1 MARHA
6 EFDRTKIVEQA
17 MNLFWEKGYEAT
29 SIQDL
34 TEVMG
39 IKPGSLYNSFQDKHT
54 LFLEALDRYRAT
66 DGSYLLRTLAN
77 STSGKSAIEM
87 FFRGLIEELISDPQN
102 RACFIL
108 NATLE
113 LGSHDAEVAERV
125 RESTEYG
132 ERAFYLALVRAQ
144 ASGEIGS
151 QHDLRAVAAYLV
163 SMVKGIQVTA
173 KAQPDRENLLA
184 IMRVGLSILS

>member
-29 SIQDL
+29 SVQDL

-66 DGSYLLRTLAN
+66 DGSYLLHALAE
-77 STSGKSAIEM
+77 STSGKAAIEM

-113 LGSHDAEVAERV
+113 LGSHDPEVAERV
-125 RESTEYG
+125 RESTQFAE
-132 ERAFYLALVRAQ
+132 EAFRLALDRAK
-144 ASGEIGS
+144 AAGEIG
-151 QHDLRAVAAYLV
+151 QQYDVQAIAAYLV

-173 KAQPDRENLLA
+173 KAQPNRESLLA
-184 IMRVGLSILS
+184 IMQLGLSILN